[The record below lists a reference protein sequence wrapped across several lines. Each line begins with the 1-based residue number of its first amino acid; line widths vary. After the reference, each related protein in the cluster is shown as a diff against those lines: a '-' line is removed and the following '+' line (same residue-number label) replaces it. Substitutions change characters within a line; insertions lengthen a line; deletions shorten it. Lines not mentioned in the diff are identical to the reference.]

1 MLVVISSSRCLLN
14 CVKVDDGSPLVRE
27 WAVWAI
33 RNLCEDNEE
42 VQEIVAGLKMQGFA
56 NNDELDHLGIRIDF
70 DTATGKLRV
79 GRKEYGKYTFT

>member
-1 MLVVISSSRCLLN
+1 M
-14 CVKVDDGSPLVRE
+14 DDGSPLVRE

-42 VQEIVAGLKMQGFA
+42 VQGMVAALKMQGVV

-70 DTATGKLRV
+70 DNTTGKLRV
-79 GRKEYGKYTFT
+79 GRKEYGKYTYT